1 MKEEIFLDN
10 LMHNKEYQKQYF
22 APLQL
27 EDIEGD
33 LIHTFEA
40 KKLETQLEFRNT
52 KSPKFADELKTQITD
67 IKYRI

>member
-40 KKLETQLEFRNT
+40 KKLET
-52 KSPKFADELKTQITD
+52 
-67 IKYRI
+67 